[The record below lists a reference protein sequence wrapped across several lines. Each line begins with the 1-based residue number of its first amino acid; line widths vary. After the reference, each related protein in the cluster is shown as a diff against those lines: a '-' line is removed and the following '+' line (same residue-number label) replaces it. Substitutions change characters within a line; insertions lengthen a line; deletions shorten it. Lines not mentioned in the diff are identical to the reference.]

1 MSTNVAPCLHMSTY
15 VAPKKNLGRFPCDL
29 PNSSSPSLM
38 DTARTI
44 WGHFTAFQLTAF
56 TFKFSMG
63 ESSGFSN
70 RAPRLSIKRAH
81 KGALP
86 ESGGRYR
93 LFFSLMR
100 LSCGEEQ
107 SRLSS
112 DASLAH
118 AGRPQR
124 VPIRFRQPYEALH
137 QFDAIILGQ
146 VDLSRSKSIQS
157 RVFPFFL
164 DFFLDFADVSS
175 NLFRQPHK
183 VCPNA
188 LQLPWVRAGFDGLC
202 RIMTDYDGVFP
213 FFRPLH
219 ACVRRV
225 SSMSLM
231 RIGR

>member
-146 VDLSRSKSIQS
+146 VDLSRSKSIQG
-157 RVFPFFL
+157 RVISFFWTFFL
-164 DFFLDFADVSS
+164 ISQTFPPADSGSLKRFVPIRCNCLGLGRVS
-175 NLFRQPHK
+175 
-183 VCPNA
+183 
-188 LQLPWVRAGFDGLC
+188 
-202 RIMTDYDGVFP
+202 TDYVG
-213 FFRPLH
+213 L
-219 ACVRRV
+219 
-225 SSMSLM
+225 
-231 RIGR
+231 

>member
-1 MSTNVAPCLHMSTY
+1 MSTY

-29 PNSSSPSLM
+29 PNSSSQSLM

-124 VPIRFRQPYEALH
+124 VPIRFRQPYEAYEALH

-157 RVFPFFL
+157 RVIPFFWT
-164 DFFLDFADVSS
+164 FFFDFADVSS
-175 NLFRQPHK
+175 SRFRQPQK
-183 VCPNA
+183 VCPNS
-188 LQLPWVRAGFDGLC
+188 LQLPWVRGGFR
-202 RIMTDYDGVFP
+202 RIMSDYVG
-213 FFRPLH
+213 L
-219 ACVRRV
+219 
-225 SSMSLM
+225 
-231 RIGR
+231 

>member
-1 MSTNVAPCLHMSTY
+1 MRRAAKNTEGVTDFLCAALRGRALCSRKSLFCQSSTGTRHCSIHLPVFTPRYVYKCRAMSTY

-137 QFDAIILGQ
+137 QFDAIILG
-146 VDLSRSKSIQS
+146 
-157 RVFPFFL
+157 
-164 DFFLDFADVSS
+164 
-175 NLFRQPHK
+175 
-183 VCPNA
+183 
-188 LQLPWVRAGFDGLC
+188 
-202 RIMTDYDGVFP
+202 
-213 FFRPLH
+213 
-219 ACVRRV
+219 
-225 SSMSLM
+225 
-231 RIGR
+231 